1 MSDPVDDIPEP
12 SDAEAAPDPDAERLR
27 RWRLALGEPSDRSGM
42 PSLSEAD
49 QRMSDA
55 LSQLYGGAGGLGRS
69 APRIAKWLGDVREF
83 FPTPVVQIVQRDAI
97 ERHGLTQL
105 LLEPELLSTI
115 EPDVNL
121 VADLIALR
129 HGVPEASK
137 EIARQVVAQV
147 VDALMRRLEAKTRDA
162 VRGAVR
168 QQKRTRRPRF
178 VDIDWHRTV
187 LANLRHYQA
196 DYRTVVP
203 ETLIGYARGHRHMD
217 EVVMLVDQSGSMAP
231 SVVYASIFAAVM
243 ASVPAVRT
251 KLVCF
256 DTEVVDLTEELAD
269 PVDVLFGI
277 QLGGG
282 TDIDKALGYVQ
293 QGIAEPQKTH
303 LVLIS
308 DLYENGD
315 PDGMISRARQ
325 LVDAGVNVIVLLA
338 LSDEGRPSYDSTHA
352 ATFAAMGCPVFACTP
367 DRFPDLMA
375 AALSRRD
382 VGAWAAE
389 ADIALVRGTEE

>member
-1 MSDPVDDIPEP
+1 MSTDEPLVGDDLVDA
-12 SDAEAAPDPDAERLR
+12 DASPDAERLR
-27 RWRLALGEPSDRSGM
+27 RWRLALGEPSDREGL
-42 PSLSEAD
+42 PSLSDED

-55 LSQLYGGAGGLGRS
+55 LSQLYGGSGGFGRS
-69 APRIAKWLGDVREF
+69 TPRIAKWLGDVREF

-137 EIARQVVAQV
+137 DIARQVVAQV
-147 VDALMRRLEAKTRDA
+147 VDALMRRLEARTRDA
-162 VRGAVR
+162 VHGAVR
-168 QQKRTRRPRF
+168 QQRRTRRPRF

-217 EVVMLVDQSGSMAP
+217 EVIMLVDQSGSMAP

-282 TDIDKALGYVQ
+282 TDIDMALGYVQ

-315 PDGMISRARQ
+315 PEGMISRARQ

-338 LSDEGRPSYDSTHA
+338 LSDEGRPSYDSSHA

-382 VGAWAAE
+382 LGAWAAE
-389 ADIALVRGTEE
+389 SDIALVRATEE